1 MAGLRVGYALG
12 RPETIAAMSRFRLPI
27 GVNAL
32 GAAAALA
39 SIGDERHLER
49 EVKLNG
55 EARTFTRGFFER
67 AGYACSASQTN
78 FLMVGIRRP
87 IAEFKDACAKRGV
100 AVGRP
105 FPPLNEHARIS
116 IGTMDE
122 MRRAVSAFDGVLRS

>member
-1 MAGLRVGYALG
+1 
-12 RPETIAAMSRFRLPI
+12 
-27 GVNAL
+27 
-32 GAAAALA
+32 
-39 SIGDERHLER
+39 
-49 EVKLNG
+49 
-55 EARTFTRGFFER
+55 
-67 AGYACSASQTN
+67 
-78 FLMVGIRRP
+78 MVGIRRP